1 MKKFSSY
8 FFIVRSYIRLIV
20 SLFLIIFFCISLST
34 QVALAETSSPARQLA
49 SLFANQ
55 QNFTADFSQQSFNS
69 ADVLVDSSSGHIV
82 LSRPFHLRWE
92 TKVPFAQTIII
103 NGDRYLQYDSDID
116 QLIISSIGSQDTAIP
131 SLLLSA
137 DGYAIESFFTISRV
151 ALNPVVD
158 RDHHSGIDNVNVDNI
173 NSTDELPSLLDQS
186 YVLSPLDKSSLIAEL
201 RINFQQQLIT
211 SIVILD
217 DFGSRSQFDFNN
229 ITASKVID
237 DALFELDPPADTD
250 IIYR

>member
-1 MKKFSSY
+1 MRQIS
-8 FFIVRSYIRLIV
+8 
-20 SLFLIIFFCISLST
+20 SLFLIIFFCIALAT
-34 QVALAETSSPARQLA
+34 RVALAETFIPARQLA
-49 SLFANQ
+49 SLLANQ
-55 QNFTADFSQQSFNS
+55 PNFTADFTQQSFNS
-69 ADVLVDSSSGHIV
+69 EDVVVDRSSGHIV

-116 QLIISSIGSQDTAIP
+116 QLIISSLGSQDTAIP

-137 DGYAIESFFTISRV
+137 DASAIESFFTVSRV
-151 ALNPVVD
+151 ALNSVVD
-158 RDHHSGIDNVNVDNI
+158 QDHQGDIDNVNIDKR
-173 NSTDELPSLLDQS
+173 NSSDELSSLINQS
-186 YVLSPLDKSSLIAEL
+186 YVLTPLDKSSLIAEL

-229 ITASKVID
+229 ITASKALD
-237 DALFELDPPADTD
+237 RALFELDPPADTD

>member
-1 MKKFSSY
+1 MRQIS
-8 FFIVRSYIRLIV
+8 
-20 SLFLIIFFCISLST
+20 SLFLIIFFCIALAT
-34 QVALAETSSPARQLA
+34 RVALAETFMPARQLA
-49 SLFANQ
+49 SLLANQ
-55 QNFTADFSQQSFNS
+55 LNFTADFTQQSFNS
-69 ADVLVDSSSGHIV
+69 EDVVVDRSSGHIV

-116 QLIISSIGSQDTAIP
+116 QLIISSLGSQDTAIP

-137 DGYAIESFFTISRV
+137 DASAIESFFTVSRV
-151 ALNPVVD
+151 ALNSVVD
-158 RDHHSGIDNVNVDNI
+158 RDHQGDIDNVIIDKR
-173 NSTDELPSLLDQS
+173 NSSDELSSLINQS
-186 YVLSPLDKSSLIAEL
+186 YVLTPLDKSSLIAEL

-229 ITASKVID
+229 ITASKALD
-237 DALFELDPPADTD
+237 RALFELDPPADTD

>member
-1 MKKFSSY
+1 MRQ
-8 FFIVRSYIRLIV
+8 IG
-20 SLFLIIFFCISLST
+20 SLFLIFFFCIGLFT
-34 QVALAETSSPARQLA
+34 RVALAETSSPARQLA
-49 SLFANQ
+49 SLLANQ
-55 QNFTADFSQQSFNS
+55 LNFTADFTQQSFNS
-69 ADVLVDSSSGHIV
+69 EDILVDRSSGHIV
-82 LSRPFHLRWE
+82 LSRPFHFRWE

-137 DGYAIESFFTISRV
+137 DALAIESFFIISRV

-158 RDHHSGIDNVNVDNI
+158 RDHHSGIDNVNIDNI

-217 DFGSRSQFDFNN
+217 DFGSRSQFDFNT
-229 ITASKVID
+229 ITASKAID

>member
-1 MKKFSSY
+1 MRQIS
-8 FFIVRSYIRLIV
+8 
-20 SLFLIIFFCISLST
+20 SLFLIIFFCIALAT
-34 QVALAETSSPARQLA
+34 RVALAETFIPARQLA
-49 SLFANQ
+49 SLLANQ
-55 QNFTADFSQQSFNS
+55 PNFTADFTQQSFNS
-69 ADVLVDSSSGHIV
+69 EDVVVDRSSGHIV

-116 QLIISSIGSQDTAIP
+116 QLIISSLGSQDTAIP

-137 DGYAIESFFTISRV
+137 DASAIESFFTVSRV
-151 ALNPVVD
+151 ALNSVVD
-158 RDHHSGIDNVNVDNI
+158 QDHQGDIDNVNIDKR
-173 NSTDELPSLLDQS
+173 NSSDELSSLINLS
-186 YVLSPLDKSSLIAEL
+186 YVLTPLDKSSLIAEL

-229 ITASKVID
+229 ITASKALD
-237 DALFELDPPADTD
+237 RALFELDPPADTD

>member
-1 MKKFSSY
+1 M
-8 FFIVRSYIRLIV
+8 
-20 SLFLIIFFCISLST
+20 
-34 QVALAETSSPARQLA
+34 
-49 SLFANQ
+49 
-55 QNFTADFSQQSFNS
+55 
-69 ADVLVDSSSGHIV
+69 
-82 LSRPFHLRWE
+82 SRPFHFRWE

-103 NGDRYLQYDSDID
+103 NGDRYFQYDSDID

-137 DGYAIESFFTISRV
+137 DALAIESFFTISRV

-217 DFGSRSQFDFNN
+217 DFGSRSQFDFTN

>member
-1 MKKFSSY
+1 MRQIS
-8 FFIVRSYIRLIV
+8 
-20 SLFLIIFFCISLST
+20 SLFLIIFFCIDLAT
-34 QVALAETSSPARQLA
+34 RVALAETFMPARQLA
-49 SLFANQ
+49 SLLANQ
-55 QNFTADFSQQSFNS
+55 LNFTADFTQQSFNS
-69 ADVLVDSSSGHIV
+69 EDVVVDRSSGHIV

-116 QLIISSIGSQDTAIP
+116 QLIISSLGSQDTAIP

-137 DGYAIESFFTISRV
+137 DASAIESFFTVSRV
-151 ALNPVVD
+151 ALNSVVD
-158 RDHHSGIDNVNVDNI
+158 RDHQGDIDNVIIDKR
-173 NSTDELPSLLDQS
+173 NSSDELSSLINQS
-186 YVLSPLDKSSLIAEL
+186 YVLTPLDKSSLIAEL

-229 ITASKVID
+229 ITASKALD
-237 DALFELDPPADTD
+237 RALFELDPPADTD

>member
-1 MKKFSSY
+1 MRQIS
-8 FFIVRSYIRLIV
+8 
-20 SLFLIIFFCISLST
+20 SLFLIIFFCIALAKR
-34 QVALAETSSPARQLA
+34 VALAETFIPARQLA
-49 SLFANQ
+49 SLLANQ
-55 QNFTADFSQQSFNS
+55 PNFTADFTQQSFNS
-69 ADVLVDSSSGHIV
+69 EDVVVDRSSGHIV

-116 QLIISSIGSQDTAIP
+116 QLIISSLGSQDTAIP

-137 DGYAIESFFTISRV
+137 DASAIESFFTVSRV
-151 ALNPVVD
+151 ALNSVVD
-158 RDHHSGIDNVNVDNI
+158 QDHQGDIDNVNIDKR
-173 NSTDELPSLLDQS
+173 NSSDELSSLINQS
-186 YVLSPLDKSSLIAEL
+186 YVLTPSDKSSLIAEL

-229 ITASKVID
+229 ITASKALD
-237 DALFELDPPADTD
+237 RALFELDPPADTD

>member
-1 MKKFSSY
+1 MRQIS
-8 FFIVRSYIRLIV
+8 
-20 SLFLIIFFCISLST
+20 SLFLIIFFCIALAT
-34 QVALAETSSPARQLA
+34 RVALAETFMPARQLA
-49 SLFANQ
+49 SLLANQ
-55 QNFTADFSQQSFNS
+55 PNFTADFTQQSFNS
-69 ADVLVDSSSGHIV
+69 EDVVVDRSSGHIV

-116 QLIISSIGSQDTAIP
+116 QLIISSLGSQDTAIP

-137 DGYAIESFFTISRV
+137 DASAIESFFTVSRV
-151 ALNPVVD
+151 ALNSVVD
-158 RDHHSGIDNVNVDNI
+158 RDHQGDIDNVIIDNVNIDKR
-173 NSTDELPSLLDQS
+173 NSSDELSSLINQS
-186 YVLSPLDKSSLIAEL
+186 YVLTPLDKSSLIAEL
-201 RINFQQQLIT
+201 RINFQHQLFT

-229 ITASKVID
+229 ITASKALD
-237 DALFELDPPADTD
+237 RALFELDPPADTD

>member
-1 MKKFSSY
+1 MRQIS
-8 FFIVRSYIRLIV
+8 
-20 SLFLIIFFCISLST
+20 SLFLIIFFCIALAT
-34 QVALAETSSPARQLA
+34 RVALAETFMPARQLA
-49 SLFANQ
+49 SLLANQ
-55 QNFTADFSQQSFNS
+55 PNFTADFTQQSFNS
-69 ADVLVDSSSGHIV
+69 EDVVVDRSSGHIV

-116 QLIISSIGSQDTAIP
+116 QLIISSLGSQDTAIP

-137 DGYAIESFFTISRV
+137 DASAIESFFTVSRV
-151 ALNPVVD
+151 ALNSVVD
-158 RDHHSGIDNVNVDNI
+158 RDHQGDIDNVIIDKR
-173 NSTDELPSLLDQS
+173 NSSDELSSLINQS
-186 YVLSPLDKSSLIAEL
+186 YVLTPLDKSSLIAEL

-229 ITASKVID
+229 ITASKALD
-237 DALFELDPPADTD
+237 RALFELDPPADTD

>member
-1 MKKFSSY
+1 MRQIS
-8 FFIVRSYIRLIV
+8 
-20 SLFLIIFFCISLST
+20 SLFLIIFFCIALAT
-34 QVALAETSSPARQLA
+34 RVALAETFIPARQLA
-49 SLFANQ
+49 SLLANQ
-55 QNFTADFSQQSFNS
+55 PNFTADFTQQSFNS
-69 ADVLVDSSSGHIV
+69 EDVVVDRSSGHIV

-116 QLIISSIGSQDTAIP
+116 QLIISSLGSQDTAIP

-137 DGYAIESFFTISRV
+137 DASAIESFFTVSRV
-151 ALNPVVD
+151 ALNSVVD
-158 RDHHSGIDNVNVDNI
+158 QDHQGDIDNVNIDKR
-173 NSTDELPSLLDQS
+173 NSSDELSSLINQS
-186 YVLSPLDKSSLIAEL
+186 YVLTPSDKSSLIAEL

-229 ITASKVID
+229 ITASKALD
-237 DALFELDPPADTD
+237 RALFELDPPADTD

>member
-1 MKKFSSY
+1 MRQ
-8 FFIVRSYIRLIV
+8 IG
-20 SLFLIIFFCISLST
+20 SLFLIFFFCIGLST
-34 QVALAETSSPARQLA
+34 RVALAETFMPARQLA
-49 SLFANQ
+49 SLLANQ
-55 QNFTADFSQQSFNS
+55 LNFTADFTQQSFNS
-69 ADVLVDSSSGHIV
+69 EDVVVDRSSGHIV

-103 NGDRYLQYDSDID
+103 NDDRYLQYDSDID
-116 QLIISSIGSQDTAIP
+116 QLIISSLGSQDTAIP

-137 DGYAIESFFTISRV
+137 DASAIESFFTVSRV
-151 ALNPVVD
+151 ALNSVVD

-229 ITASKVID
+229 ITASKALD

>member
-1 MKKFSSY
+1 MRQIS
-8 FFIVRSYIRLIV
+8 
-20 SLFLIIFFCISLST
+20 SLFLIIFFCIALST
-34 QVALAETSSPARQLA
+34 RVALAETFMPAIQLA
-49 SLFANQ
+49 SLLANQ
-55 QNFTADFSQQSFNS
+55 LNFTADFTQQSFNS
-69 ADVLVDSSSGHIV
+69 EDVVVDRSSGHIV

-116 QLIISSIGSQDTAIP
+116 QLIISSLGSQDTAIP

-137 DGYAIESFFTISRV
+137 DASAIESFFTVSRV
-151 ALNPVVD
+151 ALNSVVD
-158 RDHHSGIDNVNVDNI
+158 QDHQGDIDNVNIDKR
-173 NSTDELPSLLDQS
+173 NSSDELSSLINLS
-186 YVLSPLDKSSLIAEL
+186 YVLTPLDKSSLIAEL

-229 ITASKVID
+229 ITASKALD
-237 DALFELDPPADTD
+237 RALFELDPPADTD

>member
-1 MKKFSSY
+1 MRQIS
-8 FFIVRSYIRLIV
+8 
-20 SLFLIIFFCISLST
+20 SLFLIIFFCIALAT
-34 QVALAETSSPARQLA
+34 RVALAETFMPARQLA
-49 SLFANQ
+49 SLLANQ
-55 QNFTADFSQQSFNS
+55 PNFTADFTQQSFNS
-69 ADVLVDSSSGHIV
+69 EDVVVDRSSGHIV

-116 QLIISSIGSQDTAIP
+116 QLIISSLGSQDTAIP

-137 DGYAIESFFTISRV
+137 DASAIESFFTVSRV
-151 ALNPVVD
+151 ALNSVVD
-158 RDHHSGIDNVNVDNI
+158 RDHQGDIDNVNIDKR
-173 NSTDELPSLLDQS
+173 NSSDELSSLINQS
-186 YVLSPLDKSSLIAEL
+186 YVLTPLDKSSLIAEL

-229 ITASKVID
+229 ITASKALD
-237 DALFELDPPADTD
+237 RALFELDPPADTD

>member
-1 MKKFSSY
+1 MRQIS
-8 FFIVRSYIRLIV
+8 
-20 SLFLIIFFCISLST
+20 SLFLIIFFCIALAT
-34 QVALAETSSPARQLA
+34 RVALAETFMPARLLA
-49 SLFANQ
+49 SLLANQ
-55 QNFTADFSQQSFNS
+55 PNFTADFTQQSFNS
-69 ADVLVDSSSGHIV
+69 EDVVIDRSSGHIV

-116 QLIISSIGSQDTAIP
+116 QLIISSLGSQDTAIP

-137 DGYAIESFFTISRV
+137 DDSAIESFFTVSRV
-151 ALNPVVD
+151 ALNSVVD
-158 RDHHSGIDNVNVDNI
+158 QDHQGDIDNVNIDKR
-173 NSTDELPSLLDQS
+173 NSSDELSSLINQS
-186 YVLSPLDKSSLIAEL
+186 YVLTPLDKSSLIAEL

-229 ITASKVID
+229 ITASKALD
-237 DALFELDPPADTD
+237 RALFELDPPADTD

>member
-1 MKKFSSY
+1 MRQIS
-8 FFIVRSYIRLIV
+8 
-20 SLFLIIFFCISLST
+20 SLFLIIFFCIALAT
-34 QVALAETSSPARQLA
+34 RVALAETFMPARQLA
-49 SLFANQ
+49 SLLANQ
-55 QNFTADFSQQSFNS
+55 PNFTADFTQQSFNS
-69 ADVLVDSSSGHIV
+69 EDVVIDRSSGHIV

-116 QLIISSIGSQDTAIP
+116 QLIISSLGSQDTAIP

-137 DGYAIESFFTISRV
+137 DDSAIESFFTVSRV
-151 ALNPVVD
+151 ALNSVVD
-158 RDHHSGIDNVNVDNI
+158 QDHQGDIDNVNIDKR
-173 NSTDELPSLLDQS
+173 NSSDELSSLINQS
-186 YVLSPLDKSSLIAEL
+186 YVLTPLDKSSLIAEL

-229 ITASKVID
+229 ITESKALD
-237 DALFELDPPADTD
+237 RALFELDPPADTD

>member
-1 MKKFSSY
+1 M
-8 FFIVRSYIRLIV
+8 
-20 SLFLIIFFCISLST
+20 
-34 QVALAETSSPARQLA
+34 
-49 SLFANQ
+49 
-55 QNFTADFSQQSFNS
+55 
-69 ADVLVDSSSGHIV
+69 
-82 LSRPFHLRWE
+82 SRPFHLRWE

-137 DGYAIESFFTISRV
+137 DALAIESFFTISRV

-158 RDHHSGIDNVNVDNI
+158 RDHHSGIDNI

-186 YVLSPLDKSSLIAEL
+186 YVLSPLDKSSLVAEL

-229 ITASKVID
+229 ITPKVID

>member
-1 MKKFSSY
+1 MRQ
-8 FFIVRSYIRLIV
+8 IG
-20 SLFLIIFFCISLST
+20 SLFLIFFFCIGFFT
-34 QVALAETSSPARQLA
+34 RVALAETSSPARQLA
-49 SLFANQ
+49 SLLANQ

-69 ADVLVDSSSGHIV
+69 ADVLVDRSSGHIV

-137 DGYAIESFFTISRV
+137 DALAIESFFTISRV
-151 ALNPVVD
+151 ALTQVVARGHRND
-158 RDHHSGIDNVNVDNI
+158 IDSINVDNI
-173 NSTDELPSLLDQS
+173 NSTTELLSLLDQS
-186 YVLSPLDKSSLIAEL
+186 YVLSPLVKSSLIAEL
-201 RINFQQQLIT
+201 KINFQQQLIT

-217 DFGSRSQFDFNN
+217 DFGGRSQFVFIN
-229 ITASKVID
+229 ITAPKALDS
-237 DALFELDPPADTD
+237 ALFELDPPADTD

>member
-1 MKKFSSY
+1 MRQIS
-8 FFIVRSYIRLIV
+8 
-20 SLFLIIFFCISLST
+20 SLFLIIFFCIALAT
-34 QVALAETSSPARQLA
+34 RVALAETFMPARQLA
-49 SLFANQ
+49 SLLANQ
-55 QNFTADFSQQSFNS
+55 LNFTADFTQQSFNS
-69 ADVLVDSSSGHIV
+69 EDVVVDRSSGHIV

-116 QLIISSIGSQDTAIP
+116 QLIISSLESQDTAIP

-137 DGYAIESFFTISRV
+137 DASAIESFFTVSRV
-151 ALNPVVD
+151 ALNSVVD
-158 RDHHSGIDNVNVDNI
+158 QDHQGDIDNVNIDKR
-173 NSTDELPSLLDQS
+173 NSSDELSSLINQS
-186 YVLSPLDKSSLIAEL
+186 YVLTPLDKSSLIAEL

-229 ITASKVID
+229 ITASKALD
-237 DALFELDPPADTD
+237 RALFELDPPADTD